1 MMTSPLCFKNDA
13 PLESRTAFCAVAQ
26 QAEQFRKSVLRKE
39 DIFGIADTTVGTEN
53 ELQAAVS
60 GAKEHVDLA
69 LTIEQSNYFRNL
81 VQRAKRGD
89 MPLATVVELRQ
100 VLDENHEQVWEN
112 SWVRFPRH
120 LLSSYADKTLRHDL
134 LADKSLPD
142 GPNRADSSR
151 FLMSYQGEEWLRIP
165 VSYLLKLSLADA
177 ISRYEPRFPLFLQT
191 GKRLMSHLISDNIS
205 PEITSFS
212 VTGGQGPQLPGRDAA
227 RETCRRFFIVQL
239 LVHYANHQFQLR
251 DRGQT
256 CHLYFA
262 PNAPF
267 RQKRINDLVSD
278 AFYRELFLNPCLS
291 GWKCGEEKN
300 RYMALCHRTLSR
312 SQLNTIAKLKE
323 AGIVT
328 NNLVV
333 LPNTSN
339 TSLANN
345 GTHISL
351 GSNVL
356 TALFKN
362 RGIEH
367 GGRYE
372 KYFGDLV
379 IKIVEH
385 FLPLFV
391 TTVSAA
397 PFRLGFNDFHPEK
410 LLGFLPHELD
420 YTHLRMIW
428 RRWKKKANLRFC
440 GHRMTPLGPERLD
453 RFISKILRLR
463 GDFVPDVRLVDYLVA
478 LQSVEQSPAL
488 NGSFGNQEL
497 LKMDLTEMGVFDT
510 RMAMYLPY
518 RLRELQQMG
527 FSGFEGRHYSLFPS
541 LLNNMAQA
549 VNLQLIVTALAYH
562 WVATGKIRHH
572 HIPDDPF
579 TESERRQ
586 IFFASSIGLPTFFVR
601 AETGNHLLRKI
612 LARTKGQRHSRRY
625 KGYVR
630 VGVEAY
636 KKACLDMLFEDRSRV
651 FDSAEVGEELTGMQ
665 ALLAGDRISAADE
678 LTRGILRDSGSSGS
692 AMNRDAEEFNRTAE
706 RYYRTTLWS
715 GHMKEGLQVLMDD
728 GKRLDSCSDQYFAQM
743 RQEVAGNKGAAEVI
757 QQLGNKV
764 IADQAD
770 SDDTRRLIMLSML
783 IVEQEHRQSMTQSY
797 TGTQ

>member
-636 KKACLDMLFEDRSRV
+636 KKACLDML
-651 FDSAEVGEELTGMQ
+651 
-665 ALLAGDRISAADE
+665 
-678 LTRGILRDSGSSGS
+678 
-692 AMNRDAEEFNRTAE
+692 
-706 RYYRTTLWS
+706 
-715 GHMKEGLQVLMDD
+715 
-728 GKRLDSCSDQYFAQM
+728 
-743 RQEVAGNKGAAEVI
+743 
-757 QQLGNKV
+757 
-764 IADQAD
+764 
-770 SDDTRRLIMLSML
+770 
-783 IVEQEHRQSMTQSY
+783 
-797 TGTQ
+797 